1 MRWGLSNI
9 KTVIEVALSRPFLFY
24 DGFEF
29 LKERAMSYEDRYREM
44 LETILSK
51 GKWVNNKRT
60 GTRCLTI
67 PNWVT
72 EMELTPEGAPL
83 LQARPSYPVSAVAEV
98 LGYLRQYDNA
108 QQFADIGSKTW
119 FVNANE
125 TKDWLDNPNRKGEN
139 DLGKIYG
146 GVLSK
151 CDIFSVLMGVKESED
166 DRGLLL
172 NFWNPDF
179 FYQGCLR
186 PCMNQHQWSI
196 IGDVVNITSTQR
208 SLDTFA
214 AANFNHLQ
222 TWFLGMMG
230 AGLAKKEGGVAL
242 HVASHVHIYE
252 QHLPM
257 VEEYLLRKPELLEG
271 ARIELNDDLM
281 NPIDIHN
288 SDSHAREFINVVNY
302 KGRTQPQIKFDIVA

>member
-1 MRWGLSNI
+1 
-9 KTVIEVALSRPFLFY
+9 
-24 DGFEF
+24 
-29 LKERAMSYEDRYREM
+29 MSYEDKYREM
-44 LETILSK
+44 LQAILSK
-51 GKWVNNKRT
+51 GKWIDNKRT

-67 PNWVT
+67 PNWIT

-119 FVNANE
+119 FTNANE
-125 TKDWLDNPNRKGEN
+125 TDAWLDNPNRKGED

-146 GVLSK
+146 GVLDSRTII
-151 CDIFSVLMGVKESED
+151 DVLDKLLFGVD
-166 DRGLLL
+166 DRGLIL
-172 NFWNPDF
+172 NFWRPDMF
-179 FYQGCLR
+179 RQGCLR
-186 PCMNQHQWSI
+186 PCMNQHQWVI
-196 IGDVVNITSTQR
+196 IDGVVSITSTQR

-230 AGLAKKEGGVAL
+230 AGLANKESGTAL
-242 HVASHVHIYE
+242 HVANHVHIYE

-257 VEEYLLRKPELLEG
+257 VEEYLSRKPELLDG
-271 ARIELNDDLM
+271 AKIDIDIDLM
-281 NPIDIHN
+281 TPIDIHN
-288 SDSHAREFINVVNY
+288 SESHAREFINVVNY